1 MIAVTPFTTMIGPR
15 PLANAALKAALFPQ
29 NKPRSLGMWHR
40 LQLVTMAATM
50 VISAALNGAFS
61 EPPQQL
67 STVTRRS
74 TNHNPRARGIMPAPM
89 LLPVSH
95 TPRLHSCSGELS
107 RRLMGFIAVLSSS
120 VPITQ
125 ALTFAQLRSFT
136 SERRAFHRSL
146 ATIT

>member
-1 MIAVTPFTTMIGPR
+1 
-15 PLANAALKAALFPQ
+15 
-29 NKPRSLGMWHR
+29 MWHR

-74 TNHNPRARGIMPAPM
+74 TNHNPRARGIMPALM

-95 TPRLHSCSGELS
+95 TPRLHSCSGKLS
-107 RRLMGFIAVLSSS
+107 RRLMGVIAALSST
-120 VPITQ
+120 VLFTL
-125 ALTFAQLRSFT
+125 AFTFAQLRSLT
-136 SERRAFHRSL
+136 SERRAFRRSL
-146 ATIT
+146 DTIT